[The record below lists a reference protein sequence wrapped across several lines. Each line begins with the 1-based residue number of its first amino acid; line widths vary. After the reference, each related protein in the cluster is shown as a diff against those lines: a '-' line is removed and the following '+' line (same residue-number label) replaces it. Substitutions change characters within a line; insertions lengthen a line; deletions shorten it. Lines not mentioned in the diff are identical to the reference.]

1 MIEMEKMSADAL
13 RCRTDHGATYELLL
27 LALVLDLDDG
37 LSTLVDDLVRPVL
50 HVGLNISVRELSS
63 DESLGVEDG
72 VVRVHGDLVLGGI
85 TDESL
90 RVVESDVRGGGSVTL
105 VVGDNLDTVNGE
117 RPLEVSLKGIVD
129 VLAAAHG

>member
-50 HVGLNISVRELSS
+50 HVGLNIGIRELSS

-85 TDESL
+85 TDETL
-90 RVVESDVRGGGSVTL
+90 RVGETDVGGGGT
-105 VVGDNLDTVNGE
+105 
-117 RPLEVSLKGIVD
+117 VSL
-129 VLAAAHG
+129 VLLAGRRKAMEGQRPILISRRR